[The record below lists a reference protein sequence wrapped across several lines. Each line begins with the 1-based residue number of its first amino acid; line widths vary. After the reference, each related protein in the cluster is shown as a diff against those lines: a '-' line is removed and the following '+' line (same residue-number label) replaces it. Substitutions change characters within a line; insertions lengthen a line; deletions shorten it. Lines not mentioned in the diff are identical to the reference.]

1 MSCQMH
7 TKSKKGKS
15 VKQYYELVKQCLC
28 TSLAIESCVP
38 NQILVELVTKWR
50 TATKKKLWNL
60 KFYHDLYTSEQG
72 KKIGQLINV
81 TPRWVAPQLTDTR
94 LPHAT
99 IQLKIKQ

>member
-1 MSCQMH
+1 MPVYL
-7 TKSKKGKS
+7 TGNWVLRAKSNSRGAS
-15 VKQYYELVKQCLC
+15 NQVEDCYQEKQ
-28 TSLAIESCVP
+28 
-38 NQILVELVTKWR
+38 
-50 TATKKKLWNL
+50 WNL
-60 KFYHDLYTSEQG
+60 KFYHDLYTPEQG